1 MRHPVESCVEAMSCR
16 VHKGTLARLEAL
28 RPYIA
33 ATFKNRPVPG
43 GSVPRS
49 EVVRELIAFSLEV
62 YERRQAAWER
72 ENETA

>member
-1 MRHPVESCVEAMSCR
+1 MRHPVESCVETMTCR
-16 VHKGTLARLEAL
+16 VHKGHDCETRSTTPLHR
-28 RPYIA
+28 RY
-33 ATFKNRPVPG
+33 FQKQPVPV